1 MTRDRGWSLDRA
13 ALAGLRS
20 APLVGPDPRAW
31 TDADGLVTIELAFL
45 AQPAA
50 RRRVLL
56 HQGDLGAAAAAPGSG
71 WGWSFALQGEVA
83 ELQTW
88 DTDAMEAWAC
98 GLGPDPWHRLALTLR
113 FGPGAVA
120 PRLVRGSLDG
130 RSLERAPWRPHD
142 DAIGELPRVD
152 GLVLGGARDRAGG
165 HTNLRFGERRG
176 ELVRSW
182 TVSAGSAPTDPPS
195 DAGAGVARAAPAVT
209 VGDVH
214 AEGLRYRA
222 APLEHEDEV
231 WWDFEDEVAV
241 GATVDRPAALVPAA
255 LSVHWL
261 PRAAAPRELV
271 APLQSGATRPR
282 AALRARRRRL
292 RRLPDPRRRARRR
305 RVAAGVRRGA
315 ARVDQRRL
323 PHEGPRPAPQP
334 RRRSHV
340 GSAPT
345 GGRRARGRRRP
356 VAHEPEPGGR
366 RPRPA
371 PASC

>member
-1 MTRDRGWSLDRA
+1 
-13 ALAGLRS
+13 
-20 APLVGPDPRAW
+20 
-31 TDADGLVTIELAFL
+31 
-45 AQPAA
+45 
-50 RRRVLL
+50 VLL

-98 GLGPDPWHRLALTLR
+98 CLGPDPWHRLALTLR
-113 FGPGAVA
+113 FGRGAVA

-209 VGDVH
+209 VGAVH

-241 GATVDRPAALVPAA
+241 GATVDRPAAPGTRRALRPLAA
-255 LSVHWL
+255 AGGRT
-261 PRAAAPRELV
+261 PGTGRAAPARCD
-271 APLQSGATRPR
+271 AAA
-282 AALRARRRRL
+282 AALRAGRRRI
-292 RRLPDPRRRARRR
+292 RRLPDPAIVRAGDGSLLAFAEARLESISDACRTKDLVLRRSRDDGATWGPLQ
-305 RVAAGVRRGA
+305 RVAAAPADA
-315 ARVDQRRL
+315 A
-323 PHEGPRPAPQP
+323 G
-334 RRRSHV
+334 RSLMNPSPV
-340 GSAPT
+340 N
-345 GGRRARGRRRP
+345 RRP
-356 VAHEPEPGGR
+356 WA
-366 RPRPA
+366 PA
-371 PASC
+371 PASG